1 MNLKQIR
8 KTAEY
13 AQMAVRITGLAA
25 LTYVVSKELKGA
37 K

>member
-1 MNLKQIR
+1 MNFTQIR
-8 KTAEY
+8 KAAEY
-13 AQMAVRITGLAA
+13 AQMAVRVTGLAA